1 MATATESSTAPF
13 EGSLENVRK
22 AAESAIKMQQDM
34 FDQWTK
40 MWPGMAQPKG
50 DWAGRIQK
58 FQKDW
63 ASIVTDLTHKQ
74 REVWDEQCRA
84 GLESLHDTFRLP
96 SSKDP
101 AEMREHFEA
110 QFRKTMDGIKTLS
123 ETQMRHFQDA
133 MQKWSELSQTKA

>member
-1 MATATESSTAPF
+1 MTN
-13 EGSLENVRK
+13 GQKCGLG
-22 AAESAIKMQQDM
+22 
-34 FDQWTK
+34 W
-40 MWPGMAQPKG
+40 GQPKA

-63 ASIVTDLTHKQ
+63 ANLVTDLTQKQ

-96 SSKDP
+96 ASKDP